1 MTKPR
6 GWRYFALVVAL
17 VLTLGVCAMTVT
29 PSHAVHNHVVDSV
42 ATSTGT
48 GIAYF
53 SVDEGEFGGL
63 VAVDP
68 SATGCGPPPSD
79 YDFPHGLFSFNIW
92 VGQGQTVTVTITLP
106 SAVPVGTE
114 WWKCNNGQWVDCTPY
129 LGDDDGDDVLTLT
142 ITDNDPCDADPA
154 PGVIADPGGPATA
167 AAAPG
172 VAAAGPGSSWKPPLP
187 LEEAQFS
194 LQYLSIT
201 PQQTSAG
208 QPVTI
213 TTNVVNT
220 GDEAGNYNVALKING
235 QVEESKMVSVGPHGT
250 QPVKFTVTK
259 DQPGTYNVDIL
270 DKTGSFIILGT
281 SGTTGSNTGG
291 LIVLALIGVLVIAT
305 LVVLL
310 IRRS

>member
-1 MTKPR
+1 MTKLR
-6 GWRYFALVVAL
+6 AWRFFAVVMVL
-17 VLTLGVCAMTVT
+17 VLTLGVCALAVT
-29 PSHAVHNHVVDSV
+29 PSHAIIPTQSV

-53 SVDEGEFGGL
+53 SADEGYVFDLTALAE
-63 VAVDP
+63 
-68 SATGCGPPPSD
+68 SALDCPPPPPD
-79 YDFPHGLFSFNIW
+79 GYEFPHGLFSFSIMA
-92 VGQGQTVTVTITLP
+92 QEIPQVTVTITLP
-106 SAVPVGTE
+106 SDIPVGTK
-114 WWKCNNGQWVDCTPY
+114 WWKCINGQWVDCTSC
-129 LGDDDGDDVLTLT
+129 LGDDDGDNVLTLT
-142 ITDNDPCDADPA
+142 LTDNGPCDSDPA
-154 PGVIADPGGPATA
+154 FGVIADPGGPASAPA

-172 VAAAGPGSSWKPPLP
+172 VAAGHGSSWKPPLP
-187 LEEAQFS
+187 LDEAQFS

-235 QVEESKMVSVGPHGT
+235 QVEEAKMVSVGPHGT

-270 DKTGSFIILGT
+270 DKTGSFIITGAG
-281 SGTTGSNTGG
+281 GTTGSSTGG
-291 LIVLALIGVLVIAT
+291 MIVLALIGVLVIAT
-305 LVVLL
+305 IVVLL